1 MADGRRQTKC
11 APSLIEL
18 SGLIEYCCLPRQ
30 NERIGIIAQKRIV
43 EVEDARKVGDSP
55 SDNGMMSS

>member
-1 MADGRRQTKC
+1 MANDRRQTKS
-11 APSLIEL
+11 APIFIEL

-30 NERIGIIAQKRIV
+30 NERNGIV

-55 SDNGMMSS
+55 SDNGTMSS